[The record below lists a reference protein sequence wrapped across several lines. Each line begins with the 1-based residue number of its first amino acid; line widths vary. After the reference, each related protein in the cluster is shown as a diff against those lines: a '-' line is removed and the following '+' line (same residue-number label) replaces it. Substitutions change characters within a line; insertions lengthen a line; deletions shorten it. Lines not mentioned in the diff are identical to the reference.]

1 MTQEAWKRTPVKD
14 LAVGDV
20 VENPANG
27 ASERVTA
34 KRPGR
39 GSLVELEVTGMGW
52 IVRNADEKLY
62 KLFK

>member
-1 MTQEAWKRTPVKD
+1 MTQETWKRIPVKD

-20 VENPANG
+20 IENHLNG

-39 GSLVELEVTGMGW
+39 GSLIELEVTGMGW
-52 IVRNADEKLY
+52 IVRNGDEKVF
-62 KLFK
+62 KLVK